1 MNEILI
7 VFRHNI
13 RRAISKKNYIL
24 LTILL
29 TFISISLAIYFTSKF
44 EMKGN
49 IAYVT
54 QEGKNDIHVEGFHI
68 KNINKIPSMSEFV
81 MKKYDAAVIPKE
93 NGQIEVK
100 TIKEH
105 DFKEKIER
113 AFQQK
118 SIGSFHQNE
127 VRKVGTNILGYL
139 CMFVL
144 LESIMFMSFF
154 TEDKENRTFTRI
166 VSSPIRIHHYLF
178 AHFLFTFLIVYI
190 QILLIL
196 IVEKIV
202 FQVNIGFSY
211 LEYSYLLAILVMIAT
226 SFSLFMSTII
236 ETTDNTMML
245 SSSIIVFTSI
255 LSGSFFALKQNDG
268 IVDWFVQILPQK
280 QYLSIIDGVEN
291 GYNIARYGGAIT
303 YISFI
308 ILLFFMLSI
317 IICKK
322 RVQEGRY

>member
-13 RRAISKKNYIL
+13 RQAISKKNYIL

-29 TFISISLAIYFTSKF
+29 TFISISLAIFFTSKF
-44 EMKGN
+44 ELKGN

-54 QEGKNDIHVEGFHI
+54 KEGKSDIHVEGFNI
-68 KNINKIPSMSEFV
+68 KNTNEMPRMSEFV
-81 MKKYDAAVIPKE
+81 MKKYDAAVIPKD
-93 NGQIEVK
+93 NGEIEVR

-105 DFKEKIER
+105 DFKEKVEI

-118 SIGSFHQNE
+118 SSGSLQPGG
-127 VRKVGTNILGYL
+127 VRKIGTNILGYL

-144 LESIMFMSFF
+144 LESVMFMSFF
-154 TEDKENRTFTRI
+154 TEDKENHTFTRT
-166 VSSPIRIHHYLF
+166 VSSPIRISNYLF

-190 QILLIL
+190 PTFIIL
-196 IVEKIV
+196 IVENIV
-202 FQVNIGFSY
+202 FQVDIGFSY

-226 SFSLFMSTII
+226 SFALFMSTII

-255 LSGSFFALKQNDG
+255 LSGSFFAFKQNDG
-268 IVDWFVQILPQK
+268 IVDWFVRILPQK
-280 QYLSIIDGVEN
+280 QYLSIIDSFEN

-308 ILLFFMLSI
+308 ILLFIMLSI

>member
-29 TFISISLAIYFTSKF
+29 TFISISLAIFFTSKF

-54 QEGKNDIHVEGFHI
+54 KEGKGHIKIEGFNI
-68 KNINKIPSMSEFV
+68 KNTNQIPSMSEFV

-100 TIKEH
+100 TLKED
-105 DFKEKIER
+105 DFKEKVEM

-118 SIGSFHQNE
+118 SIGSFHQDK

-166 VSSPIRIHHYLF
+166 VSSPIRISNYLF
-178 AHFLFTFLIVYI
+178 AQYLFTFLIVYAPTF
-190 QILLIL
+190 LIL
-196 IVEKIV
+196 IVEKV
-202 FQVNIGFSY
+202 MFQMDIGFSF

-245 SSSIIVFTSI
+245 SSSIIVFTTI
-255 LSGSFFALKQNDG
+255 LSGAFFVLKDKNG
-268 IVDWFVQILPQK
+268 IVDWFVRILPQK
-280 QYLSIIDGVEN
+280 QYLSFIDGVEN
-291 GYNIARYGGAIT
+291 GYNLAQYGGAIT
-303 YISFI
+303 YISFT

-317 IICKK
+317 IICEK

>member
-7 VFRHNI
+7 VFLHNI

-29 TFISISLAIYFTSKF
+29 TFISISLAIFFTSKF

-54 QEGKNDIHVEGFHI
+54 KEGKGDIRIEGFNI
-68 KNINKIPSMSEFV
+68 KNTNEIPSMSEFV
-81 MKKYDAAVIPKE
+81 MKKYDAAVILKE
-93 NGQIEVK
+93 NGEIEVR
-100 TIKEH
+100 TIKEQ
-105 DFKEKIER
+105 DFKEKVET

-118 SIGSFHQNE
+118 SSGSLHSGG
-127 VRKVGTNILGYL
+127 VRKIGTNILGYL

-166 VSSPIRIHHYLF
+166 LSSPIRSSNYLF
-178 AHFLFTFLIVYI
+178 AHYLFTFLIVYI
-190 QILLIL
+190 PTFLTL
-196 IVEKIV
+196 IVEKMV
-202 FQVNIGFSY
+202 FQVDIGFSY

-226 SFSLFMSTII
+226 SFALFMSTII
-236 ETTDNTMML
+236 ETTDNAMML

-255 LSGSFFALKQNDG
+255 LSGSFFILKKNDG

-280 QYLSIIDGVEN
+280 QYLSFIEGVEN
-291 GYNIARYGGAIT
+291 GYNIARYEGAIT
-303 YISFI
+303 YIGFI
-308 ILLFFMLSI
+308 ILLFFVLSI

>member
-13 RRAISKKNYIL
+13 RRAISKKNYML

-29 TFISISLAIYFTSKF
+29 TFISISLAIFFTSKF
-44 EMKGN
+44 EIKGN

-54 QEGKNDIHVEGFHI
+54 QEGKSDIHVEGFRI
-68 KNINKIPSMSEFV
+68 KNTNEIPSMSELV

-105 DFKEKIER
+105 DFKEKVER

-118 SIGSFHQNE
+118 SIDSFDQNE
-127 VRKVGTNILGYL
+127 VRKVGANILGYL
-139 CMFVL
+139 CMFVF

-154 TEDKENRTFTRI
+154 TEDKESGTFNRIAT
-166 VSSPIRIHHYLF
+166 SPIRIHHYIF
-178 AHFLFTFLIVYI
+178 AQYLFTFLIVYVPTF
-190 QILLIL
+190 LVLI
-196 IVEKIV
+196 IEKV
-202 FQVNIGFSY
+202 MLQVDIGFSF

-226 SFSLFMSTII
+226 SFALFMGTII

-245 SSSIIVFTSI
+245 SSSIIVFTTL
-255 LSGSFFALKQNDG
+255 LSGTFFTLKDKNG
-268 IVDWFVQILPQK
+268 IVDWFVRILPQK
-280 QYLSIIDGVEN
+280 QYLTFIDGVEN
-291 GYNIARYGGAIT
+291 GYNLARYGGAIT

-308 ILLFFMLSI
+308 ILLFFMLSV

>member
-1 MNEILI
+1 MNEIFI

-29 TFISISLAIYFTSKF
+29 TFISISLAIFFTSKF

-54 QEGKNDIHVEGFHI
+54 QEGRSNIHVEGFNI
-68 KNINKIPSMSEFV
+68 KNTNKIPSMSEFV

-100 TIKEH
+100 TLKEH
-105 DFKEKIER
+105 NFKEKVEMV
-113 AFQQK
+113 FQQK
-118 SIGSFHQNE
+118 SIGSFHQDE
-127 VRKVGTNILGYL
+127 LRKVGTNILGYL

-144 LESIMFMSFF
+144 LENIMFMSFF

-166 VSSPIRIHHYLF
+166 VSSPIRISNYLF
-178 AHFLFTFLIVYI
+178 AQYLFTFLIVYI
-190 QILLIL
+190 PTFLIL
-196 IVEKIV
+196 IVEKV
-202 FQVNIGFSY
+202 MFQVDIGFSF

-226 SFSLFMSTII
+226 SFALFMSTII

-268 IVDWFVQILPQK
+268 IVDWFVRILPQK
-280 QYLSIIDGVEN
+280 QYLTFIDGVEN

-303 YISFI
+303 YICFVV
-308 ILLFFMLSI
+308 LLFFVLSI

-322 RVQEGRY
+322 RVQVGRY